1 VRADLDVDL
10 QRPCGSIPCTLECE
24 GGRGSW
30 RWTTGDGRRAC
41 VSAKCKCGEKRSVVV
56 AQLDGWGGAAR

>member
-1 VRADLDVDL
+1 VAVD
-10 QRPCGSIPCTLECE
+10 
-24 GGRGSW
+24 
-30 RWTTGDGRRAC
+30 DGRRAC